1 MRKSWILILIA
12 ASGLTVIGGL
22 LLSAGAAPSG
32 KSSTRN
38 AWARARVVQEDRV
51 LAHHESGQ
59 DIRLRPRETHFKFIN
74 VDGPRQGPGDYF
86 LFREVVFRNG
96 RRAGYTN
103 GKCTNSFPFNRRA
116 FTTQCEATVTL
127 RRGQISVAG
136 TIAFTRS
143 NGTETLPI
151 TGGSGHFQNVRGQLR
166 FAGGGYILELIP

>member
-1 MRKSWILILIA
+1 MRKSWILIVVA
-12 ASGLTVIGGL
+12 ALGLTVLGGL

-32 KSSTRN
+32 KGSRN
-38 AWARARVVQEDRV
+38 AWARARAAQEGPV
-51 LAHHESGQ
+51 LAHHEGGQ
-59 DIRLRPRETHFKFIN
+59 DIDLRARETHFKFIN

-116 FTTQCEATVTL
+116 FTAQCEATITL

-136 TIAFTRS
+136 TLAFTQTT
-143 NGTETLPI
+143 GTDTLPI